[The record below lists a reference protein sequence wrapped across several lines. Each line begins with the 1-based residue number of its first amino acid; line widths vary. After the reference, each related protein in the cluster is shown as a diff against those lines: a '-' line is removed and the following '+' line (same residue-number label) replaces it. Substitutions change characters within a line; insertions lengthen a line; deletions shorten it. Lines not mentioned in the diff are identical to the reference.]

1 MEMEKRINSQ
11 EQEEDVIDLM
21 EIARLLLHKWKLLFI
36 ALLAGAV
43 VGGAYCAFLLETTYR
58 AEASLYITSNE
69 SLLSFSDLQLSSALT
84 EDYAYIIKSR
94 TVLERVID
102 EQQLDMDYKQ
112 LGEIVTVTNPDSS
125 HVIRIGVTT
134 TDPQMSRNIANSL
147 LNISADQINQIV
159 GNGMP
164 SVIDESVIH
173 AVAEVKPSMKK
184 YCALGGILLF
194 VLAAGVLI
202 VRMLM
207 DTTIKSE
214 DDVTRYLGVPLLA
227 SVPYAKNFGKEKRND
242 GIHTE
247 FKRSET
253 KNCLSSDCGSSIC
266 STGGCEY
273 PSRKS
278 SVEWKRHSGHCSY
291 QCS

>member
-21 EIARLLLHKWKLLFI
+21 EIARLLLHKWKLLLI

-69 SLLSFSDLQLSSALT
+69 SLLT

-147 LNISADQINQIV
+147 LNISAEQINQIV

-227 SVPYAKNFGKEKRND
+227 SVPYAKNFGKEK
-242 GIHTE
+242 
-247 FKRSET
+247 K
-253 KNCLSSDCGSSIC
+253 K
-266 STGGCEY
+266 
-273 PSRKS
+273 
-278 SVEWKRHSGHCSY
+278 
-291 QCS
+291 

>member
-147 LNISADQINQIV
+147 LNISAEQINQIV

-227 SVPYAKNFGKEKRND
+227 SVPYAKISERRKRND

-291 QCS
+291 QC

>member
-1 MEMEKRINSQ
+1 
-11 EQEEDVIDLM
+11 
-21 EIARLLLHKWKLLFI
+21 
-36 ALLAGAV
+36 
-43 VGGAYCAFLLETTYR
+43 
-58 AEASLYITSNE
+58 
-69 SLLSFSDLQLSSALT
+69 
-84 EDYAYIIKSR
+84 
-94 TVLERVID
+94 
-102 EQQLDMDYKQ
+102 MDYKQ

-207 DTTIKSE
+207 DTTIKS
-214 DDVTRYLGVPLLA
+214 
-227 SVPYAKNFGKEKRND
+227 
-242 GIHTE
+242 
-247 FKRSET
+247 
-253 KNCLSSDCGSSIC
+253 
-266 STGGCEY
+266 
-273 PSRKS
+273 
-278 SVEWKRHSGHCSY
+278 
-291 QCS
+291 

>member
-1 MEMEKRINSQ
+1 MEMEKTINRPQ

-21 EIARLLLHKWKLLFI
+21 EIAHLLLHKWKILLV

-43 VGGAYCAFLLETTYR
+43 LGGAYCAFLLETTYR

-102 EQQLDMDYKQ
+102 EQQLDMDYKD
-112 LGEIVTVTNPDSS
+112 LDKLVSVTNPDSS
-125 HVIRIGVTT
+125 HVIQIAVTT
-134 TDPQMSRNIANSL
+134 SDPQMSRNIANSL

-173 AVAEVKPSMKK
+173 SVVEEKPSMKK
-184 YCALGGILLF
+184 YCMLGGILAF
-194 VLAAGVLI
+194 VLAAGIMI

-214 DDVTRYLGVPLLA
+214 EDIQRYLGVPLL
-227 SVPYAKNFGKEKRND
+227 SSIPYAKNFGKEEK
-242 GIHTE
+242 
-247 FKRSET
+247 K
-253 KNCLSSDCGSSIC
+253 
-266 STGGCEY
+266 
-273 PSRKS
+273 
-278 SVEWKRHSGHCSY
+278 
-291 QCS
+291 

>member
-1 MEMEKRINSQ
+1 MHITDRAARIIDLLLTSLRDKVHLLRFIKNLARRRTFLYGDGKINSQ

-227 SVPYAKNFGKEKRND
+227 SVPYAKNFGKEK
-242 GIHTE
+242 
-247 FKRSET
+247 K
-253 KNCLSSDCGSSIC
+253 K
-266 STGGCEY
+266 
-273 PSRKS
+273 
-278 SVEWKRHSGHCSY
+278 
-291 QCS
+291 

>member
-227 SVPYAKNFGKEKRND
+227 SVPYAKNFVKEK
-242 GIHTE
+242 
-247 FKRSET
+247 K
-253 KNCLSSDCGSSIC
+253 K
-266 STGGCEY
+266 
-273 PSRKS
+273 
-278 SVEWKRHSGHCSY
+278 
-291 QCS
+291 

>member
-1 MEMEKRINSQ
+1 MHITDRAARIIDLLLTSLRDKVHLSRFIKNLARRRTFLYGDGKRINSQ

-194 VLAAGVLI
+194 VLAAGALI

-227 SVPYAKNFGKEKRND
+227 SVPYAKNFGKEK
-242 GIHTE
+242 
-247 FKRSET
+247 K
-253 KNCLSSDCGSSIC
+253 K
-266 STGGCEY
+266 
-273 PSRKS
+273 
-278 SVEWKRHSGHCSY
+278 
-291 QCS
+291 

>member
-1 MEMEKRINSQ
+1 
-11 EQEEDVIDLM
+11 M
-21 EIARLLLHKWKLLFI
+21 EIAHLLLHKWKLLFI

-43 VGGAYCAFLLETTYR
+43 LGGAYCAFLLETTYR

-94 TVLERVID
+94 TVLERVIS
-102 EQQLDMDYKQ
+102 ELQLDMDYKD
-112 LGEIVTVTNPDSS
+112 LGDIVTVTNPDSS
-125 HVIRIGVTT
+125 HVIRISVTT
-134 TDPQMSRNIANSL
+134 TDPEMSRNIANSL

-184 YCALGGILLF
+184 YCALGGILVF
-194 VLAAGVLI
+194 VLVAGVLI

-207 DTTIKSE
+207 DTTIKME
-214 DDVTRYLGVPLLA
+214 VT
-227 SVPYAKNFGKEKRND
+227 D
-242 GIHTE
+242 IIDITE
-247 FKRSET
+247 NRRRW
-253 KNCLSSDCGSSIC
+253 LHL
-266 STGGCEY
+266 
-273 PSRKS
+273 
-278 SVEWKRHSGHCSY
+278 V
-291 QCS
+291 Q

>member
-214 DDVTRYLGVPLLA
+214 DDVTRYLGVPLLPA
-227 SVPYAKNFGKEKRND
+227 FHMQRISERRKRND

-291 QCS
+291 QC

>member
-227 SVPYAKNFGKEKRND
+227 SVPYAKISERRKRND

>member
-1 MEMEKRINSQ
+1 MHITDRAARIIDLLLTSLRDKVHLSRFIKNLARRRTFLYGDGKKINSQ

-43 VGGAYCAFLLETTYR
+43 LGGAYCAFLLETTYR

-147 LNISADQINQIV
+147 LNISAEQINQIV

-227 SVPYAKNFGKEKRND
+227 SVPYAKNFGKEK
-242 GIHTE
+242 
-247 FKRSET
+247 K
-253 KNCLSSDCGSSIC
+253 K
-266 STGGCEY
+266 
-273 PSRKS
+273 
-278 SVEWKRHSGHCSY
+278 
-291 QCS
+291 

>member
-1 MEMEKRINSQ
+1 MEMEKKINGQQ
-11 EQEEDVIDLM
+11 EPQEDVIDLM
-21 EIARLLLHKWKLLFI
+21 EIAHLLLHKWKLLFV

-43 VGGAYCAFLLETTYR
+43 LGGAYCAFMLETTYR

-102 EQQLDMDYKQ
+102 ELQLDMDYKS
-112 LGEIVTVTNPDSS
+112 LDNLVTVTNPDSS

-134 TDPQMSRNIANSL
+134 SDPEMSRNIANSL

-173 AVAEVKPSMKK
+173 AVSEIKPSMKK
-184 YCALGGILLF
+184 YCMLGGILVF
-194 VLAAGVLI
+194 VLVAGILI

-214 DDVTRYLGVPLLA
+214 DDIQRYLGVPLLA
-227 SVPYAKNFGKEKRND
+227 SVPYAKNFGKEAK
-242 GIHTE
+242 
-247 FKRSET
+247 K
-253 KNCLSSDCGSSIC
+253 
-266 STGGCEY
+266 
-273 PSRKS
+273 
-278 SVEWKRHSGHCSY
+278 
-291 QCS
+291 

>member
-134 TDPQMSRNIANSL
+134 SDPQMSRNIANSL

-164 SVIDESVIH
+164 SVIH
-173 AVAEVKPSMKK
+173 AVQEIKPSMKK
-184 YCALGGILLF
+184 YCALGGILAF
-194 VLAAGVLI
+194 VLLAGVFI

-214 DDVTRYLGVPLLA
+214 DDIQRYLGVPLL
-227 SVPYAKNFGKEKRND
+227 SSIPYAKNFGKEK
-242 GIHTE
+242 
-247 FKRSET
+247 K
-253 KNCLSSDCGSSIC
+253 K
-266 STGGCEY
+266 
-273 PSRKS
+273 
-278 SVEWKRHSGHCSY
+278 
-291 QCS
+291 

>member
-1 MEMEKRINSQ
+1 MHITDRAARIIDLLLTSLRDKAHLSRFIKNLARRRTFLYGDGKRINSQ

-102 EQQLDMDYKQ
+102 EQQLDMDYKD
-112 LGEIVTVTNPDSS
+112 LDKIVNVTNPDSS

-134 TDPQMSRNIANSL
+134 SDPQMSRNIANSL
-147 LNISADQINQIV
+147 LNISAEQINQIV

-173 AVAEVKPSMKK
+173 AVQEIKPSMKK
-184 YCALGGILLF
+184 YCALGGVLAF
-194 VLAAGVLI
+194 VLMAGVFI

-214 DDVTRYLGVPLLA
+214 DDIQRYLGVPLL
-227 SVPYAKNFGKEKRND
+227 SSIPYAKKFGKEK
-242 GIHTE
+242 
-247 FKRSET
+247 K
-253 KNCLSSDCGSSIC
+253 K
-266 STGGCEY
+266 
-273 PSRKS
+273 
-278 SVEWKRHSGHCSY
+278 
-291 QCS
+291 

>member
-1 MEMEKRINSQ
+1 MEMEKTITPQ
-11 EQEEDVIDLM
+11 EQNEDVIDLM
-21 EIARLLLHKWKLLFI
+21 EIARLLLHKWKLLFVV
-36 ALLAGAV
+36 LLAGAV
-43 VGGAYCAFLLETTYR
+43 LGGAYCAFLLETTYR

-125 HVIRIGVTT
+125 HVIRISVTT

-173 AVAEVKPSMKK
+173 A
-184 YCALGGILLF
+184 
-194 VLAAGVLI
+194 
-202 VRMLM
+202 
-207 DTTIKSE
+207 
-214 DDVTRYLGVPLLA
+214 
-227 SVPYAKNFGKEKRND
+227 
-242 GIHTE
+242 
-247 FKRSET
+247 KRSET

>member
-1 MEMEKRINSQ
+1 MHITDRAARIIDLLLTSLRDKVHLSRFIKNLARRRTFLYGDGKRINSQ

-43 VGGAYCAFLLETTYR
+43 VGGAYCAFLLETTYC

-227 SVPYAKNFGKEKRND
+227 SVPYAKNFGKEK
-242 GIHTE
+242 
-247 FKRSET
+247 K
-253 KNCLSSDCGSSIC
+253 K
-266 STGGCEY
+266 
-273 PSRKS
+273 
-278 SVEWKRHSGHCSY
+278 
-291 QCS
+291 

>member
-1 MEMEKRINSQ
+1 MHITDRAARIIDLLLTSLRDKVHLSRFIKNLARRRTFLYGDGKKNQ
-11 EQEEDVIDLM
+11 LAEQEEDVIDLM

-227 SVPYAKNFGKEKRND
+227 SVPYAKNFGKEK
-242 GIHTE
+242 
-247 FKRSET
+247 K
-253 KNCLSSDCGSSIC
+253 K
-266 STGGCEY
+266 
-273 PSRKS
+273 
-278 SVEWKRHSGHCSY
+278 
-291 QCS
+291 

>member
-1 MEMEKRINSQ
+1 MEMGKTINQPQ

-21 EIARLLLHKWKLLFI
+21 EIAHLLLHKWKILLV

-43 VGGAYCAFLLETTYR
+43 LGGAYCAFLLETTYR

-102 EQQLDMDYKQ
+102 EQQLDMDYKD
-112 LGEIVTVTNPDSS
+112 LDKLVSVTNPDSS
-125 HVIRIGVTT
+125 HVIQIAVTT
-134 TDPQMSRNIANSL
+134 SDPQMSRNIANSL

-173 AVAEVKPSMKK
+173 SVVEVKPSMKK
-184 YCALGGILLF
+184 YCALGAILVF

-202 VRMLM
+202 VRMLI

-214 DDVTRYLGVPLLA
+214 DDIQRYLGVPMLA
-227 SVPYAKNFGKEKRND
+227 SIPYAKNFGKEAK
-242 GIHTE
+242 
-247 FKRSET
+247 K
-253 KNCLSSDCGSSIC
+253 
-266 STGGCEY
+266 
-273 PSRKS
+273 
-278 SVEWKRHSGHCSY
+278 
-291 QCS
+291 

>member
-11 EQEEDVIDLM
+11 EQEEDVIDLT

-102 EQQLDMDYKQ
+102 ELQLDMDYKD
-112 LGEIVTVTNPDSS
+112 LDNIVTVTNPDSS

-134 TDPQMSRNIANSL
+134 SDPQMSRNIANSL
-147 LNISADQINQIV
+147 LNISAEQINQIV

-173 AVAEVKPSMKK
+173 AVQEIKPSMKK
-184 YCALGGILLF
+184 YCALGGILAF
-194 VLAAGVLI
+194 VLMAGVFI

-214 DDVTRYLGVPLLA
+214 DDIQRYLGVPLL
-227 SVPYAKNFGKEKRND
+227 SSIPYAKNFGKEK
-242 GIHTE
+242 
-247 FKRSET
+247 K
-253 KNCLSSDCGSSIC
+253 K
-266 STGGCEY
+266 
-273 PSRKS
+273 
-278 SVEWKRHSGHCSY
+278 
-291 QCS
+291 

>member
-1 MEMEKRINSQ
+1 MHITDRAARIIDLLLTSLRDKVHLSRFIKNLARRRTFLYGDGKRINSQ

-227 SVPYAKNFGKEKRND
+227 SVPYAKNFGKEK
-242 GIHTE
+242 
-247 FKRSET
+247 K
-253 KNCLSSDCGSSIC
+253 K
-266 STGGCEY
+266 
-273 PSRKS
+273 
-278 SVEWKRHSGHCSY
+278 
-291 QCS
+291 